1 VCLHTDCFARA
12 ASERQL
18 DTRAKNMP
26 TTPQRYGLT
35 ERGEI
40 QTWNQEVQV
49 FLSMAGS
56 TKFEMRYLG
65 EDRWY
70 AAPTDDVALT
80 LAGYHVDLQGCLH
93 RLLNGEELASRLAL
107 FRVARRST
115 ET

>member
-1 VCLHTDCFARA
+1 
-12 ASERQL
+12 
-18 DTRAKNMP
+18 MP
-26 TTPQRYGLT
+26 TTLHAYCATQR
-35 ERGEI
+35 ESI
-40 QTWNQEVQV
+40 QSWNHKVQV

-80 LAGYHVDLQGCLH
+80 LAGYHIDLERCLD
-93 RLLNGEELASRLAL
+93 RMLNGEELASRLAL

-115 ET
+115 EI